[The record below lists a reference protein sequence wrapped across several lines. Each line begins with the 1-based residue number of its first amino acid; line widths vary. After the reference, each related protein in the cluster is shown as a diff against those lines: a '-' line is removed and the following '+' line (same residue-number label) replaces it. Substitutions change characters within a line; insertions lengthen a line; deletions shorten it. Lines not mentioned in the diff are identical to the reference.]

1 MPKAVFRIFCFRELA
16 TWRDLVAYESTL
28 RHSAKSRTDTK
39 ARVHHNFTSHHS
51 VGYRSILRISY
62 FVLILK
68 PPIEIG
74 GYNIRPSLRHSS
86 MPKAV
91 FRIFCF
97 RELATWRDLVAY
109 ESTLRHSAKSRT
121 DTKARVHHNF
131 TSHHSVGYRSILR
144 ISYFVLIL
152 KPPIEIGGYNIRPS
166 LRLSSMPKAVFRIF
180 CFRELA
186 TWRDLGS
193 LRRSCPPDNK
203 KSVWMNRLCA
213 TAQSRERI
221 L

>member
-1 MPKAVFRIFCFRELA
+1 
-16 TWRDLVAYESTL
+16 
-28 RHSAKSRTDTK
+28 
-39 ARVHHNFTSHHS
+39 
-51 VGYRSILRISY
+51 LRISY

-74 GYNIRPSLRHSS
+74 GYNIRPSLRLSS

-144 ISYFVLIL
+144 SAERRVRID
-152 KPPIEIGGYNIRPS
+152 PPIGIGAYNNRPS
-166 LRLSSMPKAVFRIF
+166 LRLASSAKAVFR
-180 CFRELA
+180 
-186 TWRDLGS
+186 
-193 LRRSCPPDNK
+193 
-203 KSVWMNRLCA
+203 
-213 TAQSRERI
+213 
-221 L
+221 

>member
-1 MPKAVFRIFCFRELA
+1 MRPSLRLSFMPKAVFRNFLHREA
-16 TWRDLVAYESTL
+16 AIKRDLVAYESTL

-68 PPIEIG
+68 PPIEIE
-74 GYNIRPSLRHSS
+74 GYNIRPSLRLSS

-109 ESTLRHSAKSRT
+109 ESTLPDLAKSRT

-166 LRLSSMPKAVFRIF
+166 LRLSSMPKAVFRNF
-180 CFRELA
+180 LHREA
-186 TWRDLGS
+186 AIKRDLGS
-193 LRRSCPPDNK
+193 LRRSCPLENK
-203 KSVWMNRLCA
+203 KSL
-213 TAQSRERI
+213 
-221 L
+221 